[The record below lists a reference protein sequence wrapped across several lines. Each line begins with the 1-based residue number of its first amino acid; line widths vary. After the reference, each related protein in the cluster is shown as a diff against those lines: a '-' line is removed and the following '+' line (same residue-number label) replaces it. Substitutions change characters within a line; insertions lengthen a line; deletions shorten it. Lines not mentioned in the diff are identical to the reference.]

1 MKLKELWQLM
11 SDILEDERR
20 ADARLL
26 LMFGLNMNYHQLIG
40 ELEKEVDKE
49 VERNLIQKA
58 KQVSKGTPLQYVLGS
73 QEFYGLDFLV
83 NESVLIPRPETEI
96 IVEFII
102 NKYKGKDVKILDIGT
117 GSGAIAVSLA
127 KNLTKSCVDAIDI
140 SNNALAVAKQNA
152 KLNMVEERINFIESN
167 LFSNVGSYD
176 YDCIVSNPPYIS
188 ASEMKVLPLNVT
200 KEPKLALYGGIDGL
214 DFYKKI
220 INKSADFLKVEGMLI
235 FEIGYK
241 QGKEVSMLMQK
252 KGFINVEIKKD
263 FNNLDRIVLGYK

>member
-26 LMFGLNMNYHQLIG
+26 LMFGLNMKYHQLIG

-167 LFSNVGSYD
+167 LFSNIGSYD

>member
-26 LMFGLNMNYHQLIG
+26 LMFGLNMKYHQLIG

>member
-26 LMFGLNMNYHQLIG
+26 LMFGLNMKYHQLIG

-127 KNLTKSCVDAIDI
+127 KNLKKSCVDAIDI